1 MRLSIRTRALAFGAA
16 ALLALS
22 VPGVA
27 HAAPGNDD
35 FDTALDVTAL
45 PFTATVDT
53 TGATKAADDPNACNY
68 WGTGSVW
75 LRYTAPADGFV
86 RLATHSER
94 YGPFYGVFTGERGAL
109 TPVEGACT
117 ANGPRDDTFAVKAGT
132 TYHVMVVE
140 YYSGGGPV
148 LIDFRGVPGLSN
160 DNRANAAAVAVPSR
174 HDVDLRR
181 TTAEPGELSASC
193 DPAAT
198 QSVWYRYAPTS
209 SRFVQVL
216 ASEGAVS
223 VYRAADLS
231 EVDCVSTDDNERN
244 GMRSVFSAE
253 AGESYLVRVAET
265 PADAE
270 PAFVEFSTA
279 APLRPWLSPY
289 PNNPTIYTDV
299 EFVPSAGEQRPLVSG
314 TVYFG
319 DGGSAP
325 IVPGERIR
333 HRYAKDGDYSVSV
346 TATTSDGRTGSS
358 VPEKLTVETHDL
370 AITALSVPEAARA
383 GQTKTIKAY
392 VANPHHD
399 GNVKVTLYKV
409 SANGAQGQE
418 IGYTL
423 QRVAASPTA
432 RTEFVFAYT
441 YSAADAAAGQVT
453 FRAVASSPDWYQDAR
468 PADNQAQATTTTVRP
483 GTTARVS

>member
-1 MRLSIRTRALAFGAA
+1 MRLSIRTRALAVGAA
-16 ALLALS
+16 ALLALL

-35 FDTALDVTAL
+35 FDAALDVTAL
-45 PFTATVDT
+45 PFTSTIDT
-53 TGATKAADDPNACNY
+53 TGATKATDDPNACNY
-68 WGTGSVW
+68 WGAGSVW

-86 RLATHSER
+86 RLSAHSER

-140 YYSGGGPV
+140 YYSSGGPV
-148 LIDFRGVPGLSN
+148 SIDFRSVPALSN
-160 DNRANAAAVAVPSR
+160 DNRANAAAVAVPGR
-174 HDVDLRR
+174 YDVDLRR
-181 TTAEPGELSASC
+181 TTAEPGELTASC

-198 QSVWYRYAPTS
+198 QSVWYRYTPAS
-209 SRFVQVL
+209 SRFVEIL
-216 ASEGAVS
+216 ASDGAVS

-231 EVDCVSTDDNERN
+231 EVDCVSVDDNERN
-244 GMRSVFSAE
+244 NMRSVFSAK
-253 AGESYLVRVAET
+253 AGESYLVRVAES
-265 PADAE
+265 PANVE
-270 PAFVEFSTA
+270 PIFVEFSTA

-289 PNNPTIYTDV
+289 PNNPTIYTDI

-325 IVPGERIR
+325 IVPGERIK
-333 HRYAKDGDYSVSV
+333 HRYAKDGDYSISV

-392 VANPHHD
+392 VASPHRD
-399 GNVKVTLYKV
+399 ENVKVTLYKV
-409 SANGAQGQE
+409 GTNGAYDQE
-418 IGYTL
+418 IGHTQ

-441 YSAADAAAGQVT
+441 YSAADATAGQVT
-453 FRAVASSPDWYQDAR
+453 FRAVASSPDWYEDAK
-468 PADNQAQATTTTVRP
+468 PADNQARATTTTVRP
-483 GTTARVS
+483 GTTARAS